1 MLLEELALELGRLNY
16 KSLATQFSLRHFPLG
31 VDEKQLDVW
40 IEKPLE
46 KLTMVNNTFPKP
58 SRGRFLVILVLAS
71 LSPPQSPFSDTQPH
85 PVLLNISPS
94 FSTALT
100 TTENYL
106 MYFVI
111 ISLPTKY

>member
-1 MLLEELALELGRLNY
+1 MPLEELALELGRLNY

-71 LSPPQSPFSDTQPH
+71 LSPPQSPF
-85 PVLLNISPS
+85 
-94 FSTALT
+94 F
-100 TTENYL
+100 
-106 MYFVI
+106 
-111 ISLPTKY
+111 